1 MRLYMHIILSYISKN
16 TNIIELAF
24 LKSMNS
30 YTHKVENI
38 QSNLPCKVGLSIL
51 AVSLNLCYVEITALE
66 IAY

>member
-1 MRLYMHIILSYISKN
+1 MHILLSYISKN

-30 YTHKVENI
+30 YAHKVENI
-38 QSNLPCKVGLSIL
+38 QSNLPCRVGLSIL